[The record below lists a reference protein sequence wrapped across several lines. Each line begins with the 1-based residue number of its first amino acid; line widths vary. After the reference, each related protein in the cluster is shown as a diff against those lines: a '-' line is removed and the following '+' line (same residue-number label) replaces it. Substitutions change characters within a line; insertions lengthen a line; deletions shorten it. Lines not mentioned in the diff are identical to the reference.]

1 MVAFLVTC
9 IILVIVVGIQT
20 IIAALGYILWRLFRD
35 ATDCHIVAGRCHCRA
50 TDGQRIPMDRKYR
63 TIQYLTTVKDAQ
75 GRSRMRKARLYQ
87 RPLRE
92 NP

>member
-20 IIAALGYILWRLFRD
+20 IIAALAYILWRLFRD
-35 ATDCHIVAGRCHCRA
+35 GTNCYTVAGRCHCRA
-50 TDGQRIPMDRKYR
+50 TDGQRIPMNRKYR

>member
-75 GRSRMRKARLYQ
+75 GRSRMRKA
-87 RPLRE
+87 
-92 NP
+92 